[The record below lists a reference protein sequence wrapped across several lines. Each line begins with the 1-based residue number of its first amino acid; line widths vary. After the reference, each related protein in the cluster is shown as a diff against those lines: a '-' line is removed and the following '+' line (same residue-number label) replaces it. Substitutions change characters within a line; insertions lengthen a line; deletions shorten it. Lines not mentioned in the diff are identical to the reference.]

1 MSIGVAF
8 TRHFGV
14 SCILCVGGVL
24 SAQVHSLGGTESLHI
39 FKCGDSECVYIKI
52 SFVFVSISF
61 R

>member
-39 FKCGDSECVYIKI
+39 FKC
-52 SFVFVSISF
+52 
-61 R
+61 